1 MKRMA
6 WIGIAGLA
14 ASLVAASNPD
24 AKTDVKAAAKKLQ
37 EASGYSWVSTPK
49 SEGGGGGGQN
59 RFQPGPTEGK
69 LEKEGFVWIKSTQG
83 ENSSEAVLK
92 AGKVAVKTADG
103 WKAGSEFQG
112 NQAGGQGRRDPAAG
126 LARRLQNFKAPAVE
140 AEGLVD
146 KAGDLKDEGDG
157 LFSGALTEEGAKSL
171 MTFGGRGGNNNAPQI
186 TEPKGTVK
194 FWIKDGAL
202 VKYEVNTQ
210 GKISFNNNER
220 QINRTTTVEFK
231 DIGSTKVEVAEDAKK
246 KLE

>member
-1 MKRMA
+1 MKRIA

-24 AKTDVKAAAKKLQ
+24 AKADVKAAAKKLQ
-37 EASGYSWVSTPK
+37 DASGYSWVSTPK

-59 RFQPGPTEGK
+59 RPQPGPTEGK
-69 LEKEGFVWIKSTQG
+69 LEKDGAVWIKSTQG
-83 ENSSEAVLK
+83 DTSSEAYLK
-92 AGKVAVKTADG
+92 GGKSAIKTADG

-126 LARRLQNFKAPAVE
+126 MARRLQNFKAPAVD

-146 KAGDLKDEGDG
+146 KAGDLKDEGEG
-157 LFSGALTEEGAKSL
+157 VFSGALTEEGAKAL
-171 MTFGGRGGNNNAPQI
+171 LTFGGRPGGNAPQI
-186 TEPKGTVK
+186 AEPKGTVK
-194 FWIKDGAL
+194 FWLKDGAL
-202 VKYEVNTQ
+202 AKYEVNVQ
-210 GKISFNNNER
+210 GKMTFNNNDV

-231 DIGSTKVEVAEDAKK
+231 EVGSTKVEVPDDAKK

>member
-1 MKRMA
+1 MKRMG

-14 ASLVAASNPD
+14 ASLLAATNPD
-24 AKTDVKAAAKKLQ
+24 AKADVKAAAKKLQ
-37 EASGYSWVSTPK
+37 DASGYSWVSTPK

-59 RFQPGPTEGK
+59 RLQPGPTEGK
-69 LEKEGFVWIKSTQG
+69 LEKEGAVWIKSTQG
-83 ENSSEAVLK
+83 DASSEAFLK
-92 AGKVAVKTADG
+92 GGKSAIKTADG

-112 NQAGGQGRRDPAAG
+112 NQGGQGRRDPAAG
-126 LARRLQNFKAPAVE
+126 MARRLQNFKAPAVE

-157 LFSGALTEEGAKSL
+157 LFSAALSEDGVKELLSRGARP
-171 MTFGGRGGNNNAPQI
+171 GGNAPQI
-186 TEPKGTVK
+186 AEPKGTVK
-194 FWIKDGAL
+194 FWIKDGSL

-210 GKISFNNNER
+210 GKMTFNNNDI

-231 DIGSTKVEVAEDAKK
+231 DVGSTKIEVAEDAKK